1 MPFISIQ
8 LNSNR
13 PQQIGVFFDSI
24 EATADTPEAI
34 EVLLHIDKGDSAMEQ
49 AVEAEKAKRK
59 FSLRVL
65 QTDLVQ
71 GYLTL
76 WKPLNPLLEMTHP
89 DVYFVTNFSD
99 EFLFETKGWDTQLR
113 AYVGYYPD
121 HIFRL
126 RGSQYRFRNYRDF
139 WECGYVPDSIAFY
152 TKRWLDLGGDWNPCL
167 GPDTFQQFVSFYL
180 HTSDRWTHVQYN
192 RDIPLPFMR
201 FSGEGAG
208 IGLTGIARFRRM
220 LQNNRAWFTLVSHRI
235 QQEAKRRAMR
245 LKAHIVAHRMGE
257 AIRVEEQPHRKCFA
271 VKESAS
277 GRELET
283 FCYRLSWL
291 RITAINISR
300 MPWVLYYAGSGKA
313 VLRYPL
319 HGLVVMAATYLP
331 GGEKLL
337 AAVDRRLKRR
347 RDGA

>member
-13 PQQIGVFFDSI
+13 PQQIGIFFDSI
-24 EATADTPEAI
+24 EATADRPDDI
-34 EVLLHIDKGDSAMEQ
+34 EVLLHIDKGDTAMEQ

-59 FSLRVL
+59 FTLRVL
-65 QTDLVQ
+65 QTDIIK
-71 GYLTL
+71 GYSTL
-76 WKPLNPLLEMTHP
+76 WKPLNPLLQMTHP

-99 EFLFETKGWDTQLR
+99 EFLFESKGWDTELR
-113 AYVGYYPD
+113 AFVGYYPD

-126 RGSQYRFRNYRDF
+126 RGSQYRFRNYTDF

-180 HTSDRWTHVQYN
+180 YTSDRWTHTQYN
-192 RDIPLPFMR
+192 RDIPLPHAR

-208 IGLTGIARFRRM
+208 VGLTGTARFRRM
-220 LQNNRAWFTLVSHRI
+220 LQNNRAWWTLLSHRI

-245 LKAHIVAHRMGE
+245 LKAHIVAHAKGGLT
-257 AIRVEEQPHRKCFA
+257 VEEEPQARRFI
-271 VKESAS
+271 VKDAGGQMVEAFS
-277 GRELET
+277 
-283 FCYRLSWL
+283 YKLSWL
-291 RITAINISR
+291 RINAINISR
-300 MPWVLYYAGSGKA
+300 MPWVLYYAGSGRS
-313 VLRYPL
+313 VLRFPL
-319 HGLVVMAATYLP
+319 HGLVIMAATYMP

-337 AAVDRRLKRR
+337 NWVDGKLNK
-347 RDGA
+347 GK